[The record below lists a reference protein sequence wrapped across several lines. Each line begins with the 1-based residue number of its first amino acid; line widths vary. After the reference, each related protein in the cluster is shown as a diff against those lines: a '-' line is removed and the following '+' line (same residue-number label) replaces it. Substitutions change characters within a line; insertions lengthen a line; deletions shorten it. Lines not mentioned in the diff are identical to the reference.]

1 LKTSTEVGNNEGS
14 AVSIFFLFTFYIL
27 EYNSHILF
35 LSACF
40 IQSITARSLNTLG
53 RAETLTANLS
63 FGTTTKKSFN
73 STFSMPVW
81 NADLL
86 TRLEVQAFGMQRD
99 YRSWASC
106 EEEGGGLR
114 VGFKVWMIF
123 SLFSFSFIWAM
134 II

>member
-1 LKTSTEVGNNEGS
+1 MRV
-14 AVSIFFLFTFYIL
+14 APYVSLIPSLSLHFFPPLNMALIL
-27 EYNSHILF
+27 YF
-35 LSACF
+35 LCMF

-81 NADLL
+81 NTDLL

-99 YRSWASC
+99 YRRWASC

-114 VGFKVWMIF
+114 VGVKVCMEFCLFF
-123 SLFSFSFIWAM
+123 SYYMGVDESL
-134 II
+134 